1 MRSPAAVDD
10 LQPGEGGGVG
20 VGSEHGRAPDQ
31 QGIGGYP
38 EDRASGS
45 PRTAPLGS
53 AGTRADRLARMGA
66 AVRSVLVRAPG
77 KINVFMRVGAP
88 MPDGYHD
95 VATAYQ
101 AVSLFE
107 ELRAERGHR
116 AVASTSPARSSPGS
130 LPVDRSNLVLRAAHL
145 LQARSGYRGGA
156 RIHVVKRVP
165 IAGGMG
171 GGSADAAAALVAL
184 DALWGLGL
192 GREELLEL
200 GAELGADV
208 PFALTGGTAIG
219 TGRGDRLSPALAKGP
234 FHWVDRAQRAGAQH
248 ARSCTRALDEHRER
262 HAADLPPAA
271 APAGRRGRAA
281 GAAVGRSDGARRR
294 RCTTTC
300 RSPRCTCGRS
310 SADLLELGER
320 NGALAGIVSGS
331 GPTIAFLAADLDAA
345 LSLQIALSAA
355 RHTVLRATG
364 PVPRRPHRRLAH
376 GRGPRGRRKGRPP
389 GGGRPFLCCV
399 RCGAGYYLPVTVS
412 LAMPTLRSP
421 VTASVP
427 NVLFSSAAASSET

>member
-1 MRSPAAVDD
+1 
-10 LQPGEGGGVG
+10 
-20 VGSEHGRAPDQ
+20 
-31 QGIGGYP
+31 
-38 EDRASGS
+38 
-45 PRTAPLGS
+45 
-53 AGTRADRLARMGA
+53 MGA

-101 AVSLFE
+101 AVGLFE
-107 ELRAERGHR
+107 ELRAEPDAELSLDFSGPIL
-116 AVASTSPARSSPGS
+116 TGS
-130 LPVDRSNLVLRAAHL
+130 LPVDRTNLVLRAAHL

-156 RIHVVKRVP
+156 RLHVVKRVP

-234 FHWVDRAQRAGAQH
+234 FHWVVALSEPGLSTPAVYA
-248 ARSCTRALDEHRER
+248 ALDRHRAA
-262 HAADLPPAA
+262 HAADLPAA
-271 APAGRRGRAA
+271 SDPQVGTEVLHALRSGDPRALA
-281 GAAVGRSDGARRR
+281 EALHNDLQVAALHLR
-294 RCTTTC
+294 
-300 RSPRCTCGRS
+300 PEL
-310 SADLLELGER
+310 ADLLELGER

-331 GPTIAFLAADLDAA
+331 GPTIAFLAADLDGA

-364 PVPRRPHRRLAH
+364 PVP
-376 GRGPRGRRKGRPP
+376 
-389 GGGRPFLCCV
+389 
-399 RCGAGYYLPVTVS
+399 GARVVG
-412 LAMPTLRSP
+412 
-421 VTASVP
+421 
-427 NVLFSSAAASSET
+427 